1 MKSLLIFLGGAAV
14 GGLAG
19 WLVTKHVYTKKVA
32 EVRNIYADLTAEA
45 QKDAVKAKEEAKQ
58 MQKDAADYVVNS
70 LGYSAEPTSNT
81 AVGCWSTESVSIPGY
96 WEKEGDTNSSA
107 ASITET
113 VDEAPI
119 ETPDNEPYFIAEGRF
134 EGDPKYQKHYLVYS
148 VENDE
153 LYEGGDDAVFTV
165 YDRYGEPED
174 LSTTD
179 ILGTEFLEEAMD
191 YTGNAADICHIR
203 NETLQMDF
211 EVEILR

>member
-19 WLVTKHVYTKKVA
+19 WLVTKHVYTKKIA

-45 QKDAVKAKEEAKQ
+45 EKKKEEVKQ
-58 MQKDAADYVVNS
+58 EVSAEQVASS

-81 AVGCWSTESVSIPGY
+81 AIGCYGTENVASILSRTSLTESV
-96 WEKEGDTNSSA
+96 

-113 VDEAPI
+113 ADEAPI

-153 LYEGGDDAVFTV
+153 LYEGGDDAIFTV
-165 YDRYGEPED
+165 YDRHGEPED

-203 NETLQMDF
+203 NELLQMDF

>member
-1 MKSLLIFLGGAAV
+1 MKSLLIFLGGAAI
-14 GGLAG
+14 GGLTG
-19 WLVTKHVYTKKVA
+19 WLVTKHVYTKKIA

-45 QKDAVKAKEEAKQ
+45 EKKKEEVKQ
-58 MQKDAADYVVNS
+58 EVSTEQVVTS
-70 LGYSAEPTSNT
+70 LGYSEPTSY
-81 AVGCWSTESVSIPGY
+81 ASV
-96 WEKEGDTNSSA
+96 

-153 LYEGGDDAVFTV
+153 LYEGGDDAIFTV
-165 YDRYGEPED
+165 YDRHGEPED

-191 YTGNAADICHIR
+191 YTGNAADI
-203 NETLQMDF
+203 
-211 EVEILR
+211 